1 MHVTKL
7 ADLVSRIPIHFS
19 FYFSDFYKIFEAFLK
34 FAVLSS
40 FATFH
45 LDP

>member
-7 ADLVSRIPIHFS
+7 ADLVPRIPKHFS
-19 FYFSDFYKIFEAFLK
+19 LHFSDFYTIFYAFFK

-40 FATFH
+40 FTTFH